1 MNTERIL
8 EEIEV
13 AAEPFALCE
22 LQGKCDLGVG
32 RLAGATLHYVLLGLG
47 TINFRRRPSVAVRP
61 GSLVLIPAFE
71 SHTLHSDGVLGT
83 DIPQCQPAEL
93 GLEHIVATAPGPD
106 AGRKLVA
113 LCSRIH
119 VGLRG
124 SSGLID
130 LIREPLVTQTDGNDK
145 MKAPLERLVSELSA
159 PQFGGRAMIR
169 TLVLECMIELLRQ
182 RLAQGDP
189 ALCWMRGLS
198 DEALWNV
205 LQIMLDR
212 PGDAHSVES
221 LADVAGMSRSTFTK
235 HFSRSYGAGPMELLR
250 ELRMT
255 KAATLLADSALPVKR
270 IAAMVGFQ
278 SRSAFNRA
286 FTLSQGK
293 TPRQLRKEMHS

>member
-1 MNTERIL
+1 MKADRIL

-13 AAEPFALCE
+13 TTDPFAICE
-22 LQGKCDLGVG
+22 LNGKCDLNVG
-32 RLAGATLHYVLLGLG
+32 RLPGATLHYFLSGEGAILF
-47 TINFRRRPSVAVRP
+47 TRRPSVAVRA

-71 SHTLHSDGVLGT
+71 SHILRGDSSLST
-83 DIPQCQPAEL
+83 DVPQCQPADL
-93 GLEHIVATAPGPD
+93 GLEHFVASAPGSEP
-106 AGRKLVA
+106 GEKLVA

-130 LIREPLVTQTDGNDK
+130 LIREPLVTQTDANDK
-145 MKAPLERLVSELSA
+145 MNAPLERLVAELSA
-159 PQFGGRAMIR
+159 PQFGGRAMVR
-169 TLVLECMIELLRQ
+169 TLVLECMIELLRR
-182 RLAQGDP
+182 RLADGDP
-189 ALCWMRGLS
+189 ALRWMSGLS
-198 DEALWNV
+198 DETLWDV

-221 LADVAGMSRSTFTK
+221 LANSAGMSRSTFTE

-255 KAATLLADSALPVKR
+255 KAAALLAESALPVKR

-293 TPRQLRKEMHS
+293 TPRQMRKEMHG